1 MGETGMSL
9 IKLEPVYKKSI
20 WAGERLTKIRGL
32 TASGIGISREVCA
45 YQGSENVI
53 AAGPMKGEAVG
64 RLIADYH
71 RELMG
76 EDIPRLA
83 LLVIS
88 NYGCLC
94 FIRMNLN

>member
-1 MGETGMSL
+1 MGETGVSL

-53 AAGPMKGEAVG
+53 AAG
-64 RLIADYH
+64 R
-71 RELMG
+71 
-76 EDIPRLA
+76 
-83 LLVIS
+83 
-88 NYGCLC
+88 
-94 FIRMNLN
+94 